1 MDAFVR
7 ALELTMKKKPSA
19 TWKSESGRSAK
30 P

>member
-7 ALELTMKKKPSA
+7 ALELTMKEKPNA
-19 TWKSESGRSAK
+19 TGISGSGRSAK